1 MSSFEIVQPSDL
13 GAVLLILIMVLF
25 GLASLLV
32 GSLFRRGTGMSAWIS
47 AVGFILTGTVCAI
60 SLGRGERAEGFASGY
75 VLDDLTY
82 GLVLPCAVAGLLSIL
97 LSLRYLQSLKH
108 GAGEFCGLMAL
119 ATAGMAVMAGAQDL
133 VVGFFGVELLSVPLY
148 IMAAYSR
155 RDRLS
160 NEAGLKYLMIGAS
173 RARSWCSGMP
183 WSYAALAQTN
193 IIARPMVAFAAGVP
207 SAPRAPF
214 TSG

>member
-1 MSSFEIVQPSDL
+1 M
-13 GAVLLILIMVLF
+13 
-25 GLASLLV
+25 
-32 GSLFRRGTGMSAWIS
+32 
-47 AVGFILTGTVCAI
+47 GFILTGTVCAI

-160 NEAGLKYLMIGAS
+160 NEAGLKYLMIGSVSSAILVFGI
-173 RARSWCSGMP
+173 AL
-183 WSYAALAQTN
+183 SYACLLY
-193 IIARPMVAFAAGVP
+193 
-207 SAPRAPF
+207 
-214 TSG
+214 TSCPPGSNWH